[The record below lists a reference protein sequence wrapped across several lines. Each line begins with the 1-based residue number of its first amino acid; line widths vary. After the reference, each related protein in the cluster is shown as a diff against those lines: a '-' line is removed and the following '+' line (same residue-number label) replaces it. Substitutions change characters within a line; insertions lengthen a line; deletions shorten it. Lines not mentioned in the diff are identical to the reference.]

1 MYRKFTSVE
10 SVVFVIAEL
19 ISCKKF
25 RCIVKSVK
33 FRNPMLCT
41 GSINGLLKKQKERYQ
56 IENVSFLVPEVKIA
70 GKPASTCRYTS
81 DAALPIPLDAER
93 LV

>member
-1 MYRKFTSVE
+1 MYRKFISIEPVA
-10 SVVFVIAEL
+10 FVIAEL
-19 ISCKKF
+19 VSCKNF

-41 GSINGLLKKQKERYQ
+41 GSINELLKMHIVVLDFNSKCKDSRKA
-56 IENVSFLVPEVKIA
+56 SFHL
-70 GKPASTCRYTS
+70 SMNFRCRPSITY
-81 DAALPIPLDAER
+81 DAER